1 MTTLKKYAA
10 LNRLF
15 AEKFAI
21 EDKISQIDFWRKDIM
36 PEEAEL
42 EEHALQVRAE
52 ADRKLNEV
60 IQNIKAIIQ

>member
-21 EDKISQIDFWRKDIM
+21 EDKISQIDYWRKDIM

-42 EEHALQVRAE
+42 EEHALLVRAE
-52 ADRKLNEV
+52 AERKIKEV